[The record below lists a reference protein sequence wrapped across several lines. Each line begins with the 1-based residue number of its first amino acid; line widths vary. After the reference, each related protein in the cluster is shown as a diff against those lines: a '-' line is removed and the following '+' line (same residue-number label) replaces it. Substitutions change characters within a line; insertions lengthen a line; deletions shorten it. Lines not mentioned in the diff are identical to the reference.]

1 MVMQNKKDLEALK
14 ELMLNGR
21 REEEVPART
30 VIQTPAD
37 PEEWEN
43 GEVIEDERPAQPQKE
58 TVHASIEDAN
68 RELMRVTLERCGGN
82 RKVAAAQLGIS
93 ERTLYR
99 KIKEYGL

>member
-1 MVMQNKKDLEALK
+1 MFNTRRK
-14 ELMLNGR
+14 EEM
-21 REEEVPART
+21 PART

-43 GEVIEDERPAQPQKE
+43 GEVIEDERPAEKPQE

-68 RELMRVTLERCGGN
+68 RELIRVTLEQCGGN

-99 KIKEYGL
+99 KIKEYDL